1 MRTYNNIHQAEKPKS
16 FTDIRDLF
24 RSSAQVFGDKVQYFY
39 RDDALVREFTYN
51 DFWSTMREFG
61 TALFDRGLSNAHV
74 AVVGDTHPYWVTTFT
89 SVISTGGVIV
99 PLDHELDIDEM
110 INFMRR
116 AECTAVVYTGSM
128 NGRLTSRM
136 NDLPFIKYFI
146 PISPPGEDFSGGRV
160 MSYEDFLTEGRAK
173 LETGDTRF
181 EDHEISMDEMCAI
194 LFTSGTTGS
203 SKGVMLSHR
212 NLTAAAD
219 AACRA
224 TRFDR
229 NSRFVSVLP
238 IHHTYELTCAHLA
251 HGNLG
256 CTSYINES
264 LRYATRNFK
273 EFKPNSLILVPL
285 FLETIHRKIWDEIRK
300 KKMEKKVRS
309 AMAIALTLLK
319 TGVDVREKMFSEI
332 TAAFGGKL
340 KYIIVGGA
348 PIDPQIIKDFYAF
361 GITICQGYGITEC
374 SPLVAV
380 NRPGAVKFDSVGQVV
395 DNCEVR
401 IDPVDGCSQGEGEIV
416 VRGQNVMLG
425 YYRDADAT
433 RRAFTEDGWFRT
445 GDIGTVDRHGYIT
458 ITGRKKNVIIASN
471 GKNVFPE
478 ELEERLAR
486 LPEVRESVV
495 LSREGENGVTIV
507 AIIVPE
513 IAEDGD
519 YSALSERIKEGIAK
533 INRSLPSYKHIGKF
547 EIRSEEFEK
556 TPSKKIKRFLL
567 H

>member
-1 MRTYNNIHQAEKPKS
+1 M
-16 FTDIRDLF
+16 
-24 RSSAQVFGDKVQYFY
+24 
-39 RDDALVREFTYN
+39 
-51 DFWSTMREFG
+51 
-61 TALFDRGLSNAHV
+61 
-74 AVVGDTHPYWVTTFT
+74 
-89 SVISTGGVIV
+89 
-99 PLDHELDIDEM
+99 
-110 INFMRR
+110 
-116 AECTAVVYTGSM
+116 
-128 NGRLTSRM
+128 
-136 NDLPFIKYFI
+136 
-146 PISPPGEDFSGGRV
+146 
-160 MSYEDFLTEGRAK
+160 
-173 LETGDTRF
+173 
-181 EDHEISMDEMCAI
+181 
-194 LFTSGTTGS
+194 
-203 SKGVMLSHR
+203 
-212 NLTAAAD
+212 
-219 AACRA
+219 
-224 TRFDR
+224 
-229 NSRFVSVLP
+229 
-238 IHHTYELTCAHLA
+238 
-251 HGNLG
+251 
-256 CTSYINES
+256 
-264 LRYATRNFK
+264 
-273 EFKPNSLILVPL
+273 
-285 FLETIHRKIWDEIRK
+285 
-300 KKMEKKVRS
+300 
-309 AMAIALTLLK
+309 
-319 TGVDVREKMFSEI
+319 
-332 TAAFGGKL
+332 
-340 KYIIVGGA
+340 
-348 PIDPQIIKDFYAF
+348 
-361 GITICQGYGITEC
+361 
-374 SPLVAV
+374 

-495 LSREGENGVTIV
+495 LSRESENGVTIV

-513 IAEDGD
+513 IAEDSD